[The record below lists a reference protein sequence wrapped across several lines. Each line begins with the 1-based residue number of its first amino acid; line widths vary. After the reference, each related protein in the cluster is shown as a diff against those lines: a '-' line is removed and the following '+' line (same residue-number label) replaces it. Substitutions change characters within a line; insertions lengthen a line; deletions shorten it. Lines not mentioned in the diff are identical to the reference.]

1 MVRRC
6 FSDDCASETMG
17 VFEMNIGLEF
27 IITLVIQLLILAF
40 FVGIYT
46 ATIKFMQKQIED
58 LKETLLEDKK
68 ELKDEMA
75 KYNNVLERMIIT
87 EQSVKSAHKRID
99 FLEGK

>member
-1 MVRRC
+1 
-6 FSDDCASETMG
+6 
-17 VFEMNIGLEF
+17 MNIGLEF

-46 ATIKFMQKQIED
+46 ATIKFMGKQIED

-87 EQSVKSAHKRID
+87 EQQAKSAHKRID
-99 FLEGK
+99 NIIGGQL

>member
-1 MVRRC
+1 
-6 FSDDCASETMG
+6 
-17 VFEMNIGLEF
+17 MNIGLEF
-27 IITLVIQLLILAF
+27 IITLIIQLLILAF

-68 ELKDEMA
+68 ELKEEMA

-87 EQSVKSAHKRID
+87 EQQAKSAHKRID
-99 FLEGK
+99 FILGEQ

>member
-1 MVRRC
+1 M
-6 FSDDCASETMG
+6 S
-17 VFEMNIGLEF
+17 IGLEF

-46 ATIKFMQKQIED
+46 ATIKFMGKQIED
-58 LKETLLEDKK
+58 LKETLLQDKK

-87 EQSVKSAHKRID
+87 EQSTKSAHKRLDI
-99 FLEGK
+99 LEGR